1 MFSLRWKI
9 AGVLIISNLILGAVL
24 IGIVNNT
31 ITKYIEQELIE
42 RGNTIAANLSNFATE
57 QVLAEDIIGLRQ
69 TITNIM
75 NYESVEYIIIEN
87 DKQAVLAKSFNGEV
101 PLELQQ
107 ILKEEKKEGFQQ
119 IDIESLNTSCY
130 DIVSPIE
137 DGFLGYTHVGIKKSY
152 VDEIINKINLIV
164 ITIIAGVTLLGIIVV
179 LLLANKI
186 ITPIIYLT
194 KKANDI
200 SQGNLEEKVVV
211 TTKDE
216 IHDCPGQIKKTS
228 DNTYIKSGVFM
239 VQTRK
244 LKDGSR
250 QVILNGK
257 QYDGIT
263 KVLTELANKTKAS
276 AILFADMS
284 GQLISQRGNTDN
296 MNTTVLSALAASD
309 FAATSEM
316 AKLVGEE
323 AKFKLLF
330 HEGEKRNVYLSNV
343 GDNFFL
349 VVVFDVSVTL
359 GLIRIYTKKAIEDL
373 NIILED
379 ESGDAGE
386 DEKIIDSDFSSLLG
400 DALDDTFK

>member
-1 MFSLRWKI
+1 
-9 AGVLIISNLILGAVL
+9 
-24 IGIVNNT
+24 
-31 ITKYIEQELIE
+31 
-42 RGNTIAANLSNFATE
+42 
-57 QVLAEDIIGLRQ
+57 
-69 TITNIM
+69 
-75 NYESVEYIIIEN
+75 
-87 DKQAVLAKSFNGEV
+87 
-101 PLELQQ
+101 
-107 ILKEEKKEGFQQ
+107 
-119 IDIESLNTSCY
+119 
-130 DIVSPIE
+130 
-137 DGFLGYTHVGIKKSY
+137 
-152 VDEIINKINLIV
+152 
-164 ITIIAGVTLLGIIVV
+164 
-179 LLLANKI
+179 
-186 ITPIIYLT
+186 
-194 KKANDI
+194 
-200 SQGNLEEKVVV
+200 
-211 TTKDE
+211 
-216 IHDCPGQIKKTS
+216 
-228 DNTYIKSGVFM
+228 M

-250 QVILNGK
+250 QIILSGK

-263 KVLTELANKTKAS
+263 KVLSELANKTKAS

-373 NIILED
+373 VTILEE
-379 ESGDAGE
+379 ESEEGME
-386 DEKIIDSDFSSLLG
+386 DSGIDSDFSTLLG

>member
-1 MFSLRWKI
+1 
-9 AGVLIISNLILGAVL
+9 
-24 IGIVNNT
+24 
-31 ITKYIEQELIE
+31 
-42 RGNTIAANLSNFATE
+42 
-57 QVLAEDIIGLRQ
+57 
-69 TITNIM
+69 
-75 NYESVEYIIIEN
+75 
-87 DKQAVLAKSFNGEV
+87 
-101 PLELQQ
+101 
-107 ILKEEKKEGFQQ
+107 
-119 IDIESLNTSCY
+119 
-130 DIVSPIE
+130 
-137 DGFLGYTHVGIKKSY
+137 
-152 VDEIINKINLIV
+152 
-164 ITIIAGVTLLGIIVV
+164 
-179 LLLANKI
+179 
-186 ITPIIYLT
+186 
-194 KKANDI
+194 
-200 SQGNLEEKVVV
+200 
-211 TTKDE
+211 
-216 IHDCPGQIKKTS
+216 
-228 DNTYIKSGVFM
+228 M

-263 KVLTELANKTKAS
+263 KVLTELATKTKAS

-284 GQLISQRGNTDN
+284 GQLISQRGNTEN

-373 NIILED
+373 GNILED
-379 ESGDAGE
+379 ESDDLGS

>member
-1 MFSLRWKI
+1 
-9 AGVLIISNLILGAVL
+9 
-24 IGIVNNT
+24 
-31 ITKYIEQELIE
+31 
-42 RGNTIAANLSNFATE
+42 
-57 QVLAEDIIGLRQ
+57 
-69 TITNIM
+69 
-75 NYESVEYIIIEN
+75 
-87 DKQAVLAKSFNGEV
+87 
-101 PLELQQ
+101 
-107 ILKEEKKEGFQQ
+107 
-119 IDIESLNTSCY
+119 
-130 DIVSPIE
+130 
-137 DGFLGYTHVGIKKSY
+137 
-152 VDEIINKINLIV
+152 
-164 ITIIAGVTLLGIIVV
+164 
-179 LLLANKI
+179 
-186 ITPIIYLT
+186 
-194 KKANDI
+194 
-200 SQGNLEEKVVV
+200 
-211 TTKDE
+211 
-216 IHDCPGQIKKTS
+216 
-228 DNTYIKSGVFM
+228 M

-250 QVILNGK
+250 QIILSGR

-263 KVLTELANKTKAS
+263 KVLSELANKTKAS

-373 NIILED
+373 VTILEE
-379 ESGDAGE
+379 ESEEGAE
-386 DEKIIDSDFSSLLG
+386 DSGIDSDFSTLLG

>member
-1 MFSLRWKI
+1 
-9 AGVLIISNLILGAVL
+9 
-24 IGIVNNT
+24 
-31 ITKYIEQELIE
+31 
-42 RGNTIAANLSNFATE
+42 
-57 QVLAEDIIGLRQ
+57 
-69 TITNIM
+69 
-75 NYESVEYIIIEN
+75 
-87 DKQAVLAKSFNGEV
+87 
-101 PLELQQ
+101 
-107 ILKEEKKEGFQQ
+107 
-119 IDIESLNTSCY
+119 
-130 DIVSPIE
+130 
-137 DGFLGYTHVGIKKSY
+137 
-152 VDEIINKINLIV
+152 
-164 ITIIAGVTLLGIIVV
+164 
-179 LLLANKI
+179 
-186 ITPIIYLT
+186 
-194 KKANDI
+194 
-200 SQGNLEEKVVV
+200 
-211 TTKDE
+211 
-216 IHDCPGQIKKTS
+216 
-228 DNTYIKSGVFM
+228 M

-263 KVLTELANKTKAS
+263 KILTELATKTKAS

-316 AKLVGEE
+316 AKLVGED

-373 NIILED
+373 GNVLDDDSDAI
-379 ESGDAGE
+379 GD